1 MNPTLN
7 PDESTGEV
15 RVTPRVVVGLAVM
28 LAGLVL
34 ALDSLGFI
42 EAGNIFRFWPL
53 VIVAVGVVKWMSP
66 VPQKM
71 SAFIWVLAGVAFLLV
86 SLGRMSFGGV
96 WAMILF
102 LVGANIAWKAL
113 RPVPLPKDADS
124 AIDLMQFMG
133 GTKTVVTTSDFKGG
147 QASAVMGGCE
157 IDLRHAAMPEGR
169 VAVIDTFA
177 FWGGIEIRAPDDWE
191 IVSQGSAVLGGFV
204 NNARSQPGS
213 KRRLVITG
221 LAVMG
226 GVEVKN

>member
-1 MNPTLN
+1 
-7 PDESTGEV
+7 
-15 RVTPRVVVGLAVM
+15 
-28 LAGLVL
+28 
-34 ALDSLGFI
+34 
-42 EAGNIFRFWPL
+42 
-53 VIVAVGVVKWMSP
+53 
-66 VPQKM
+66 M
-71 SAFIWVLAGVAFLLV
+71 SALIWIVAGVAFLLV

-96 WAMILF
+96 WALVLF

-124 AIDLMQFMG
+124 MIDLMQFMG
-133 GTKTVVTTSDFKGG
+133 GTKTVVTTTDFKGG
-147 QASAVMGGCE
+147 QATAVMGGCE
-157 IDLRHAAMPEGR
+157 IDLRHASMPEGR

-191 IVSQGSAVLGGFV
+191 IVTQGTAALGGFV

-213 KRRLVITG
+213 KRRLVVTG